1 MIEILFLC
9 FLAVLVYKTPKE
21 LLTFY
26 DTILGKVSTVVL
38 VLLIANSCGLP
49 SAIIF
54 ILMVVV
60 ISNRI
65 EDKNEFLN
73 LYDYRNVL
81 KKNKITNVK
90 DKTGKKI
97 SNITKLSL
105 SGVPF
110 FNKEREIHKYH
121 NCDEII
127 QAPK

>member
-65 EDKNEFLN
+65 EDKSDFLN

>member
-38 VLLIANSCGLP
+38 VLLIANCCGIP

-73 LYDYRNVL
+73 LYDYRKVL

-97 SNITKLSL
+97 SNITNLSL

-110 FNKEREIHKYH
+110 FNKEREINKYH

>member
-97 SNITKLSL
+97 SNITNLSL